1 LSREPSFVRIREML
15 TFCKILYKRAYSPFL
30 LLAIFLIAD
39 RGMATVILD
48 PGGSDLSQVVVGGTL
63 PGVMSETGLTGETG
77 QENAEYTG
85 KESVAIYESPF
96 NTPLQEG
103 ETRYWVDPDLGWIEY
118 RVPENLIIL
127 KNRAQMEYSDI
138 HLQASEIFY
147 HSDSKII
154 DASGEA
160 KLADSQGEVEGE
172 RMTYSFQTKKGVVYS
187 GESRIETGFFRG
199 RKVKKIAEN
208 VLCASYG
215 VFTSCEYAQSHY
227 EFWSPKVKIYVN
239 DKVIAKP
246 VVIKLQGIPILAL
259 PYYILSLKRERHSGF
274 LPPYLRYIGGHYY
287 IVNNGYFWAISDYCD
302 LTAMLDY
309 NSKKGWGQKLNFN
322 YLFGSASSVNST
334 YIAHYRERDTLKEWW
349 KVYSSHRQDIGLNTY
364 ALLRLDLRSDTAFD
378 RYFDESFEVR
388 TKKELSSFATLT
400 HNFGSL
406 STITEVSRTVTTNK
420 ESQTGEIPQSY
431 TSAGNI
437 TQDLFPRLSLTS
449 PKINLFSTKLF
460 MGWSGSFEN
469 RYTNKKL
476 YNRSAQTKL
485 TFSRPFR
492 LLGILQIEPSLTGT
506 GEWYWQDKNKK
517 PNLFLGT
524 YSFQTST
531 STKIYGIFHPRN
543 REFRHIIAPSL
554 SYSYTPPYDTSLKPT
569 GGSNSSGSSAM
580 GFSLGQSFVLMPKT
594 SASGESSQE
603 QAVTI
608 LDWTSSLSYDFKK
621 NYRPLSDLST
631 TMSIAPTFSN
641 WYSVDTRLS
650 MRHSLYD
657 LLLEQFDFSTALTLK
672 SPSAV
677 LADEEKMKQ
686 QKEEEEGGTQDG
698 STEEYFNEDPYRT
711 DAYGQRQLGVGEGI
725 SKGWNLSLNYNYSK
739 YRYSKYSYQTV
750 SGAISFPITSN
761 WKISYDTSYDL
772 FNNRFQRQVF
782 RIYRDLHCWEA
793 EVRITYERY
802 NVEYW
807 FEIRIKEIPEVK
819 LYGGQ
824 RRTL

>member
-1 LSREPSFVRIREML
+1 MMVPFYKVFHKFAGELFFGVV
-15 TFCKILYKRAYSPFL
+15 IL
-30 LLAIFLIAD
+30 LIAGP
-39 RGMATVILD
+39 GMATVMLD
-48 PGGSDLSQVVVGGTL
+48 PGGSDLSQIVIGGTL
-63 PGVMSETGLTGETG
+63 PSVVSETGLTSGTAPEGT
-77 QENAEYTG
+77 EYTG
-85 KESVAIYESPF
+85 KGSVAVYESPF
-96 NTPLQEG
+96 NTPLKEG

-138 HLQASEIFY
+138 HLQASEVFY

-187 GESRIETGFFRG
+187 GESKIETGFFRG

-246 VVIKLQGIPILAL
+246 VIVKLQGIPILAL

-287 IVNNGYFWAISDYCD
+287 IINNGYFWAINDYCD
-302 LTAMLDY
+302 LTTMLDY

-322 YLFGSASSVNST
+322 YLFGSASSVNSA

-378 RYFDESFEVR
+378 RYFDESFAVR
-388 TKKELSSFATLT
+388 TKRELSSFATLT
-400 HNFGSL
+400 RNFGSL
-406 STITEVSRTVTTNK
+406 STVTEVSRTITTNK

-437 TQDLFPRLSLTS
+437 TQDLFPRFTLTS
-449 PKINLFSTKLF
+449 PKINLFSSKIF

-469 RYTNKKL
+469 RYTNKTL
-476 YNRSAQTKL
+476 YDRSAQTKL
-485 TFSRPFR
+485 TFSRPFH
-492 LLGILQIEPSLTGT
+492 LLGILQLEPSLSGS

-524 YSFQTST
+524 YSFQTSA
-531 STKIYGIFHPRN
+531 STRIYGIFHPYQ
-543 REFRHIIAPSL
+543 REFRHIIAPWL
-554 SYSYTPPYDTSLKPT
+554 SYSYTPPYDTSLRPT
-569 GGSNSSGSSAM
+569 GGGNSPGTSVL
-580 GFSLGQSFVLMPKT
+580 GFSLGQSFVLMPKKT
-594 SASGESSQE
+594 DNSGESSTE

-608 LDWTSSLSYDFKK
+608 LDWTSGLSYDFKK
-621 NYRPLSDLST
+621 SYRPLSDLTT
-631 TMSIAPTFSN
+631 TMNIAPTFNN
-641 WYSVDTRLS
+641 WYSIDTRLS

-657 LLLEQFDFSTALTLK
+657 RLLQQFDFSTAFTLK

-677 LADEEKMKQ
+677 QAEEEKLKK
-686 QKEEEEGGTQDG
+686 QKEGEGGTQGTTMEDYL
-698 STEEYFNEDPYRT
+698 SEDPYRT
-711 DAYGQRQLGVGEGI
+711 DSYGQRQLGVGEGI
-725 SKGWNLSLNYNYSK
+725 GKGWNLSLNYNYSK
-739 YRYSKYSYQTV
+739 YRYSQYGFQTV
-750 SGAISFPITSN
+750 SGTLSFPIASN
-761 WKISYDTSYDL
+761 WKISYDSSYDI
-772 FNNRFQRQVF
+772 FNNRFQSQMF

-793 EVRITYERY
+793 EVRITYEQ
-802 NVEYW
+802 NVVEYW

-824 RRTL
+824 QRTL